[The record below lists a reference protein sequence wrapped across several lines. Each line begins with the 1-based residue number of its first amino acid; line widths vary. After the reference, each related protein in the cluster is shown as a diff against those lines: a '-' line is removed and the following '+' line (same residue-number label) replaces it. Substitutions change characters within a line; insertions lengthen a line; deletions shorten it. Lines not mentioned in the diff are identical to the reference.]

1 MDRLIYIAMAS
12 ARHTSAKQAVTANNI
27 ANINTDGFKKDFINM
42 MEAEKQTKT
51 RINAEIKN
59 TIPNLAQGILK
70 STGDKHDI
78 ISQNSWMSVIG
89 MDGEQ
94 HYLTTASL
102 SIDRD
107 GMLVDQK
114 NNLMLTV
121 DGDPI
126 QMGRVRDFEI
136 GSDGTVSAIP
146 FAGEDTE
153 SIVRGRLGF
162 FDLEVKE
169 IQKDKSGRIT
179 ITEDPQPSEF
189 GSIKSGFIEGSN
201 VIMAQEMLNMIEN
214 SRQYE
219 YATKL
224 IESAKS
230 MHDSS
235 AKLLR

>member
-1 MDRLIYIAMAS
+1 MDKLIYIAMAS
-12 ARHTSAKQAVTANNI
+12 ARHTAAKQAVTANNI
-27 ANINTDGFKKDFINM
+27 ANINTDGYKKDFINM
-42 MEAEKQTKT
+42 MEAERKTQT
-51 RINAEIKN
+51 RVNSEIKD
-59 TIPNLAQGILK
+59 TIPNIAQGTLK
-70 STGDKHDI
+70 ATGDKNDI
-78 ISQNSWMSVIG
+78 ITQNSWMSAIG
-89 MDGEQ
+89 MDGQQ

-126 QMGRVRDFEI
+126 QMGRVKGFDV

-146 FAGEDTE
+146 FAGEDSE
-153 SIVRGRLGF
+153 SVVMGRIGF
-162 FDLEVKE
+162 YDLEIKE
-169 IQKDKSGRIT
+169 IKKDGFGRIT
-179 ITEDPQPSEF
+179 VGGDPQPSEF

-224 IESAKS
+224 IDSARS

-235 AKLLR
+235 AKLLK